1 MFMEELRQ
9 KLYKFIEQ
17 YGLLD
22 KRTIEVSQ
30 KLDKL
35 IIKNMSDKLR
45 LQV

>member
-1 MFMEELRQ
+1 MEELRQ

-17 YGLLD
+17 YGLTD
-22 KRTIEVSQ
+22 TRTIEVSQ

-45 LQV
+45 VV